1 MVHTLSHAQ
10 LSLHLRVCTAEV
22 WVRLLAHACEATHD
36 LAYSQL
42 QGYGQN
48 TDWTDIRQAWASYM
62 WQVQTFSMD
71 HIATSKV
78 L

>member
-1 MVHTLSHAQ
+1 MMHTLSHAQ

-22 WVRLLAHACEATHD
+22 WVRLLAHAHEATHD

-48 TDWTDIRQAWASYM
+48 
-62 WQVQTFSMD
+62 MD
-71 HIATSKV
+71 
-78 L
+78 